1 MNKIKPDSPSSVQ
14 GLGLVT
20 LGLLGLG
27 VVMVQSAAASV
38 AQPGAWYARVDVR
51 HTLFAIAAG
60 IVLMTAWRLNFHWL
74 SGPKSWPWI
83 SAVILAVTIMLGI
96 LVFVPGIGHSVG
108 GFYRWIRIGPSKY
121 QLGFQP
127 SELIKLALV
136 LFLSAWLSRPETN
149 IRSFTR
155 TFIPAMLLIGGCMA
169 LIITQDFGTAMLLA
183 VAAGATL
190 FLAGVP
196 WYYLGGLV
204 AAAAGGFWAFV
215 VCDPYRWNRVEAM
228 LNPWSSQN
236 PAAYQARMSLIAIG
250 RGGWEGRNL
259 GMGIVKQGFLPEDTT
274 DFIFSTFCEEWGFRG
289 SVMLLG
295 LVLMWIVL
303 AWRLSLKAPTAF
315 GRVLS
320 GSLAFLIMLQAILH
334 IGVNLV
340 VLPPKG
346 IGFPFVSA
354 GGTSLVIMAAA
365 TALIIS
371 VTRGDENQLSAR
383 TR

>member
-60 IVLMTAWRLNFHWL
+60 IVLMTSWRLNFHWL

-83 SAVILAVTIMLGI
+83 SAAILAVTIMLGI

-155 TFIPAMLLIGGCMA
+155 
-169 LIITQDFGTAMLLA
+169 
-183 VAAGATL
+183 
-190 FLAGVP
+190 
-196 WYYLGGLV
+196 
-204 AAAAGGFWAFV
+204 
-215 VCDPYRWNRVEAM
+215 
-228 LNPWSSQN
+228 
-236 PAAYQARMSLIAIG
+236 
-250 RGGWEGRNL
+250 
-259 GMGIVKQGFLPEDTT
+259 
-274 DFIFSTFCEEWGFRG
+274 
-289 SVMLLG
+289 
-295 LVLMWIVL
+295 
-303 AWRLSLKAPTAF
+303 
-315 GRVLS
+315 
-320 GSLAFLIMLQAILH
+320 
-334 IGVNLV
+334 
-340 VLPPKG
+340 
-346 IGFPFVSA
+346 
-354 GGTSLVIMAAA
+354 
-365 TALIIS
+365 
-371 VTRGDENQLSAR
+371 
-383 TR
+383 